1 MMKRGLV
8 LGGVSALLFEVP
20 YVHAVDTAAIRD
32 EEPAQF
38 VRACDAMGAGF
49 YQLPQSETCLKIG
62 GSVGYDVTGGA
73 DVYSGERL
81 RSLSRTVTAT
91 LYAETRSQT
100 ELGMLSSYFEF
111 EDSVVDGV
119 DEGMTLGDLIIDL
132 NGLKVGASGSQ
143 FDSWL
148 DSAGNVLSDD
158 VIAYAGGMT
167 NLINYTANVGNGLSA
182 MFGVEEGSKD
192 GDHDYRTGSYVP
204 HFVGGLKL
212 DRPWGAIATVIG
224 YDTVIE
230 EAAAKVRLDL
240 KLSDTLSV
248 FIMGGYQSDP
258 EKPNYFGAWK
268 GTYAAWGGVSVSLS
282 PTVTFNSQAAY
293 ESSGKYALA
302 LNLDYEVVPGFLIT
316 PELNYTSFGGD
327 PSKPDDAFAGT
338 VSIEC
343 DF

>member
-1 MMKRGLV
+1 MMKQGLV
-8 LGGVSALLFEVP
+8 LGGLSALLFEVP
-20 YVHAVDTAAIRD
+20 YVYAAGTAAIGG
-32 EEPAQF
+32 EEPAQY
-38 VRACDAMGAGF
+38 VRVCDAMGAGF

-62 GSVGYDVTGGA
+62 GSVSYEVTGGA

-81 RSLSRTVTAT
+81 RSLSKTATAT
-91 LYAETRSQT
+91 LNTETRSPT
-100 ELGMLSSYFEF
+100 ELGMLSSFIEF
-111 EDSVVDGV
+111 EDNVVDGI
-119 DEGMTLGDLIIDL
+119 DEGMTLGELTIEL

-158 VIAYAGGMT
+158 VIAYGGGMT
-167 NLINYTANVGNGLSA
+167 NQINYTAHFGSGFSA
-182 MFGVEEGSKD
+182 MLGVEEGSKD
-192 GDHDYRTGSYVP
+192 DEHDYRVGNYVP
-204 HFVGGLKL
+204 HIVGGLKL

-224 YDTVIE
+224 YDSVIE
-230 EAAAKVRLDL
+230 EVAAKVRLDL
-240 KLSDTLSV
+240 KLDDSLSA

-268 GTYAAWGGVSVSLS
+268 GTYAAWGGVSVSIS

-293 ESSGKYALA
+293 EESGKYALA
-302 LNLDYEVVPGFLIT
+302 LNLDYEVVPGFMIT
-316 PELNYTSFGGD
+316 PELNYTSFGSD

-338 VSIEC
+338 VSIGC